1 MEIKLTKSQIAELQ
15 EFLDE
20 IELDYISGAKGVIQA
35 QIYDG
40 FMSVF
45 YIKNECAME
54 MRAVMKR
61 YHPERFDKKE
71 H

>member
-1 MEIKLTKSQIAELQ
+1 MEIKLTKSQISELK
-15 EFLDE
+15 EFLVEVDN
-20 IELDYISGAKGVIQA
+20 DYLNERKGVIQA

-54 MRAVMKR
+54 MREIMKK
-61 YHPERFDKKE
+61 YHPERFDK
-71 H
+71 